1 MDPQHGGDLRALL
14 THGAIESP
22 QQIHA
27 LTAAIHALEDTMGTN
42 HHSTAD
48 LCTACDF
55 VCHRILHPPRSSH
68 VLRDSLVTPS
78 ITLLRLICEQLI
90 LRAIDLSQTALQG
103 RDRSDAHMSLSTH
116 AFSLGEIQSLQ
127 SVAAFCRS
135 FNARLDPFL
144 SASIDFCQQ
153 VCIRLSSRPMQLGV
167 SDALAQLLRQ
177 LHRWP
182 QLHYHAQ
189 SHHTDQQQQMLQ
201 GVHQT
206 HSASSARDEML
217 SILPH
222 MITLAAAACA
232 QSSSDAGF
240 STTLLLSRLTPYL
253 RSDPALVEC
262 LAPILNQ
269 ANITTLD
276 WHVVVSIVKLLVS
289 IITANPDADSAD
301 WGYHGHKA
309 SHHQRTMGLVD
320 LFLARRSLSIDAQW
334 RVGYAIM
341 VAMAEC
347 SQSLLWVLAQMKS
360 TQENQSSHTLN
371 VISVEEKHLK
381 HLIHQLDEICHKWKT
396 TEHPQLKLLEL
407 QRQNLEQEINK
418 VDQDI
423 QTIQHSIDLD
433 PTTKMRSSLET
444 QIQFLMQHNDSL
456 LHQQR
461 QLLAAID
468 KEWEKI
474 NRDWQT
480 IEKDWSAV
488 IVYYL
493 NQFKTTNKQSLSF
506 SVARH
511 LEFATKILQ
520 ASNPSF
526 SSEPPLSARS
536 IDSSRTLLEII
547 TKSKSSSQ
555 QPLVNDL
562 RASSELLKPQPPR
575 PSQPQ
580 HDQRSKSGT
589 WYSDIQVDQDS
600 YQLPSSHPLLT
611 SNTNVSRSTEELSLT
626 QHQASRTRG
635 FQVVTH
641 LHSTDMREEYQTMEE
656 FKPTKSQSPINHTNN
671 EIELVKVLLSRLSVQ
686 TKVSTSYLIR
696 LMKETASWK
705 EGSER
710 AMRSFLDSVPY
721 DQLMRILDIL
731 RECAQSNN
739 PLSQLILGY
748 CYYNGCGFDI
758 NYNQSAH
765 WFNEAADHF
774 DLDAICHLGICYIE
788 GHGVA
793 QHHGKGL
800 QLFILASSYGHIRS
814 LANIGWCYEKGFGVK
829 ADIEKA
835 IEYYLKAAQLGDTRG
850 QTNVGFCY
858 SNKGDHTSA
867 VKWYRVA
874 ASKGDP
880 RSQTNL
886 GWCYERGL
894 GVPADPKVAVQFYRL
909 AADQGDHV
917 GLTNLACCYANGI
930 GVEQDLDEAIKHFQH
945 ASTLGNDVAKSNLV
959 VCITAKEL
967 QASQQNHHEA
977 KSEII
982 AEKIKPTT
990 PYQHPFV
997 SSALMQKGTQTISKD
1012 SSSSTLLRPDLQ
1024 ASGSSFIH
1032 ESSNPS
1038 SSSRHQQPSSDKKT
1052 ESSRSIS
1059 LGPQQAQPFVPSEGI
1074 HSDHHQ
1080 SKQNKGSIRIA
1091 TSASAAGN
1099 SFQASHALSQPRA
1112 NADEVASIAPSTTP
1126 SIPPAAMFQQYLS
1139 LANQGDL
1146 EALTNL
1152 GWCHEK
1158 GYGTVL
1164 SLEKAISCYSR
1175 AASAGH
1181 VRASASLG
1189 FCYMYGV
1196 GVPVNFSKA
1205 YELLTF
1211 AATKGDLKAI
1221 TELGTIFENGRGV
1234 TVNYKEAFRL
1244 YKIAADRGHPR
1255 AMVLLGFLYE
1265 HGLGVDTSLSEAYK
1279 YYLAAADKMYPPGL
1293 VSVGVCYQKGR
1304 GVQQDVKEAVK
1315 YFAEAAKLRDPVAYT
1330 HLGYCFA
1337 NGIGVQ
1343 KNDEQTFLYFQT
1355 ASQMGNAT
1363 AQANLALCYKFG
1375 VGTEKNIHECVKHL
1389 KEAAANHD
1397 SLAELNLGLLH
1408 RDGEGV
1414 EKDATLAAQYFASSA
1429 EKGDPVAQMHLA
1441 IAHLVGDGIERD
1453 DIRAAELLRQSA
1465 DHGHAESLLHLGWCY
1480 ENGRG
1485 VESDATQAFACYE
1498 AAFASGERSAALFLG
1513 ACYHEG
1519 HGTVQD
1525 DAKAMQFFALAADD
1539 GDPIAQEKLGWL
1551 HETGRGTPRDEERAF
1566 ACYKRAADAGLASA
1580 QVAVALFL
1588 KRGVG
1593 VAADPLESFRYVR
1606 MAAENGH
1613 PQACTSLGL
1622 FYAKGKYVSQDH
1634 SAAAA
1639 LFRQAA
1645 DAGDP
1650 SGAAQYA
1657 ACLENGVGV
1666 DKDLHEALRYY
1677 MYARDAGYDKAEED
1691 LARVSGLLRS

>member
-814 LANIGWCYEKGFGVK
+814 LANIGWCYEKGFGV
-829 ADIEKA
+829 EKNIQSA
-835 IEYYLKAAQLGDTRG
+835 IKYYLKAAQAGDARG
-850 QTNVGFCY
+850 QTNLGFCY
-858 SNKGDHTSA
+858 SQIGDHNSA
-867 VKWYRVA
+867 VKWYRIA
-874 ASKGDP
+874 AGKGDP

-894 GVPADPKVAVQFYRL
+894 GVAIDGEAAVRYYKL
-909 AADQGDHV
+909 AAEQNDHV
-917 GLTNLACCYANGI
+917 GITNLACCFANAI
-930 GVEQDLDEAIKHFQH
+930 GVEKDIDIAIKLFRQ
-945 ASTLGNDVAKSNLV
+945 AAELGNDIAKSNLAI
-959 VCITAKEL
+959 CLAAKEEQTL
-967 QASQQNHHEA
+967 KELSAKVSPRNIEIKQEVKIEEPKKAYASSNESLHGSTHGSMKQHMPQSRAVPLGRQLSQAFEPIELVDRSLDHIER
-977 KSEII
+977 SSLS
-982 AEKIKPTT
+982 PLSS
-990 PYQHPFV
+990 V
-997 SSALMQKGTQTISKD
+997 SSSGPTALPQKVHFSYINQ
-1012 SSSSTLLRPDLQ
+1012 PM
-1024 ASGSSFIH
+1024 
-1032 ESSNPS
+1032 PS
-1038 SSSRHQQPSSDKKT
+1038 
-1052 ESSRSIS
+1052 
-1059 LGPQQAQPFVPSEGI
+1059 PQYL
-1074 HSDHHQ
+1074 DD
-1080 SKQNKGSIRIA
+1080 IA
-1091 TSASAAGN
+1091 TPLPAN
-1099 SFQASHALSQPRA
+1099 LSDVTPT
-1112 NADEVASIAPSTTP
+1112 VA
-1126 SIPPAAMFQQYLS
+1126 FQQFLTA
-1139 LANQGDL
+1139 ANRGDL
-1146 EALTNL
+1146 EATTNV
-1152 GWCHEK
+1152 GWCYEK
-1158 GYGTVL
+1158 GYGAPVSFENAVEYYKIAAQAGNT
-1164 SLEKAISCYSR
+1164 R
-1175 AASAGH
+1175 AM
-1181 VRASASLG
+1181 ASLG
-1189 FCYMYGV
+1189 FCYAYGI
-1196 GVPVNFSKA
+1196 GVQSNLPQA
-1205 YELLTF
+1205 HILLSQ
-1211 AATKGDLKAI
+1211 ASNKGDLRAI
-1221 TELGTIFENGRGV
+1221 TELGSMYESGRGV
-1234 TVNYKEAFRL
+1234 SLNYGEAARL
-1244 YKIAADRGHPR
+1244 YKIAATQGYPR
-1255 AMVLLGFLYE
+1255 AMVLLGFLHE
-1265 HGLGVDTSLSEAYK
+1265 FGLGVSRSFSDAYH
-1279 YYLAAADKMYPPGL
+1279 YYLLASDKRYPPGI
-1293 VSVGVCYQKGR
+1293 VCVGLCYQKGI
-1304 GVQQDVKEAVK
+1304 GVPPNASTALNH
-1315 YFAEAAKLRDPVAYT
+1315 FLEAAKFRDPVAITNIAYA
-1330 HLGYCFA
+1330 FA
-1337 NGIGVQ
+1337 NGNGVE
-1343 KNDEQTFLYFQT
+1343 KNESQAFMYFET
-1355 ASQMGNAT
+1355 AAKMGNST
-1363 AQANLALCYKFG
+1363 AQANLGVCYKYG
-1375 VGTEKNIHECVKHL
+1375 IGTTKNIHE
-1389 KEAAANHD
+1389 AARLISLSASKMD
-1397 SLAELNLGLLH
+1397 SLGQLQLGLLH
-1408 RDGEGV
+1408 RDGLGV
-1414 EKDATLAAQYFASSA
+1414 EKNQELAVYNFALAAG
-1429 EKGDPVAQMHLA
+1429 KGDVIAQMHLGL
-1441 IAHLVGDGIERD
+1441 AHLNGHGVERD
-1453 DIRAAELLRQSA
+1453 DLKAVGLLSKSAEYGNNEALI
-1465 DHGHAESLLHLGWCY
+1465 HIGWCFQ
-1480 ENGRG
+1480 NGRG
-1485 VESDATQAFACYE
+1485 VSRDLTRALECYTNAHSRGEISAASLIAMCHLHGFGVPQSQERALHYLEIAADGGDEMAQYRLGWYHENGIVAHKDEE
-1498 AAFASGERSAALFLG
+1498 AAFR
-1513 ACYHEG
+1513 YY
-1519 HGTVQD
+1519 
-1525 DAKAMQFFALAADD
+1525 KKAADNN
-1539 GDPIAQEKLGWL
+1539 
-1551 HETGRGTPRDEERAF
+1551 H
-1566 ACYKRAADAGLASA
+1566 AAA
-1580 QVAVALFL
+1580 QVAVALFY
-1588 KRGVG
+1588 KRGTG
-1593 VAADPLESFRYVR
+1593 VSASAQQSFHYIR
-1606 MAAENGH
+1606 MAADNHH
-1613 PQACTSLGL
+1613 PQAMTSLGL
-1622 FYAKGKYVSQDH
+1622 FHKTGKYVPQDFQK
-1634 SAAAA
+1634 AAELFLAA
-1639 LFRQAA
+1639 GNL
-1645 DAGDP
+1645 GDP
-1650 SGAAQYA
+1650 AGWTNYA
-1657 ACLENGVGV
+1657 LCLETGSGV
-1666 DKDLHEALRYY
+1666 DQNHRLALTFYEKAKAAGNAAVSEDI
-1677 MYARDAGYDKAEED
+1677 ARLKQM
-1691 LARVSGLLRS
+1691 LR